1 MQITPVTI
9 INMTREQAISEL
21 LARVEEVIDNNDW
34 PTEEGHMTDDGVNA
48 TCPIL
53 LLVQAIQTKG
63 GEANS

>member
-34 PTEEGHMTDDGVNA
+34 PTEEGQMQDDGVNA

-53 LLVQAIQTKG
+53 LLVQAIKNG
-63 GEANS
+63 GN